1 MPGSATLGA
10 NLVDSLV
17 GVVDD
22 LRGDLHP
29 AMGVRHWRAFT
40 VTRSFPSGEPGDGTF
55 SDVETEILPQP
66 LVDWGLSNRVEP
78 AGLNESGDCTLTEI
92 SLTYTEAELVGAHL
106 GDGQQFFWVLREGH
120 GQAMKDRYFTVKE
133 PPHPD
138 RVKTIGWVIKLFR
151 QQIEGC

>member
-1 MPGSATLGA
+1 MPGSAVLGTD
-10 NLVDSLV
+10 LVDSLV
-17 GVVDD
+17 EVVDS

-40 VTRSFPSGEPGDGTF
+40 VARSFASGEVDDGPF
-55 SDVETEILPQP
+55 ADVETEILPQP
-66 LVDWGLSNRVEP
+66 LVEWDLVNRTEP

-106 GDGQQFFWVLREGH
+106 TDAQQFFWVLREGH
-120 GQAMKDRYFTVKE
+120 GQAMRARYFTVKN

-138 RVKTIGWVIKLFR
+138 RVKTIGWVIKLYR